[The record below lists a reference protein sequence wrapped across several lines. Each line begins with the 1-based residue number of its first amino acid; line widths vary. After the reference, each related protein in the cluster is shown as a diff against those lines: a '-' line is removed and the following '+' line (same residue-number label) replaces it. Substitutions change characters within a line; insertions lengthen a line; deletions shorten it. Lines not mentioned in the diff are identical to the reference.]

1 MVCSVN
7 FDIKR
12 KPNNNPNNRGVFLGS
27 TKRIS
32 NIDIINYLLQPAP
45 KQQLLS
51 MGIENIF
58 PYTGFTEEDLHEY
71 YENPPAGIYIF
82 NY

>member
-7 FDIKR
+7 FDIKK
-12 KPNNNPNNRGVFLGS
+12 KPNNNCVILGS

-32 NIDIINYLLQPAP
+32 NIDIINYLMQPAP
-45 KQQLLS
+45 KQQLSS

-58 PYTGFTEEDLHEY
+58 PYTGFTEENLREY
-71 YENPPAGIYIF
+71 YENPPAGINIF